1 MKREK
6 VANTTKIKSKNKIKK
21 VGTLK
26 LLWKVTTKGEK
37 FQFFM
42 LMLLGIL
49 SAMAVLV
56 PTQVISI
63 IISKLSGETVQ
74 IFGITISSDISYVT
88 IIVVGALVTFLMRT
102 ISSTYD
108 LYIER
113 LIKRVIANLRKQT
126 YDWLVVPRKNMD
138 LKMTQGDAIY
148 RLNQAPDMVTD
159 VIVEFFNTIIP
170 DVLSAIIAFIY
181 IVALDYQTVPILV
194 VGVILV
200 IVCVIVRAK
209 IERKISFRTEKA
221 KSALSSNVANSIT
234 NLPLINLYKSMAF
247 ESGIFSKR
255 VDNFYTEQKKQINLR
270 WFYWF
275 FVRILQVATTFT
287 VIYLCARRIYLGTMI
302 VGNIVIISN
311 YVAQIFSPI
320 QTIGYFAARWIQC
333 SVAVDRLIELKPED
347 KQLLP
352 QKPEFI
358 DEIKTIELSHI
369 CAENSGGFNL
379 DNVNLKFEKGKLT
392 VVTGESGCGKSTLI
406 KILCGLCERT
416 SGDIIINSNNKI
428 FSPYLAV
435 GKMSVSMQDAYIFNR
450 DAKLNILYPDGNI
463 SEEDYAPVVEDL
475 SLGGVMKRKYDE
487 ESEHNLENM
496 LSGGEKKR
504 IGISRALIKKADI
517 YIFDEPTNDLDNNNA
532 NKVINSI
539 IKLKDNAIV
548 IVVTHDDRVKAIAD
562 QIVYFKER
570 GVIENTKLDEN
581 VETSK

>member
-1 MKREK
+1 MDELIDIFDEK
-6 VANTTKIKSKNKIKK
+6 GNHIGTELKSVAHKLGHWHKSIHAYLIND
-21 VGTLK
+21 
-26 LLWKVTTKGEK
+26 KGEIVLQQRSPDK
-37 FQFFM
+37 NLYPNYWDVSFA
-42 LMLLGIL
+42 GHVGAGENTL
-49 SAMAVLV
+49 SSAQRECKEELSINLNANDLEYLFTV
-56 PTQVISI
+56 PERLQWGDVDSREFVDVFLCRKNFDKESI
-63 IISKLSGETVQ
+63 KLQEEEVAGFVVMSISK
-74 IFGITISSDISYVT
+74 
-88 IIVVGALVTFLMRT
+88 
-102 ISSTYD
+102 
-108 LYIER
+108 
-113 LIKRVIANLRKQT
+113 
-126 YDWLVVPRKNMD
+126 
-138 LKMTQGDAIY
+138 
-148 RLNQAPDMVTD
+148 
-159 VIVEFFNTIIP
+159 
-170 DVLSAIIAFIY
+170 
-181 IVALDYQTVPILV
+181 
-194 VGVILV
+194 
-200 IVCVIVRAK
+200 
-209 IERKISFRTEKA
+209 
-221 KSALSSNVANSIT
+221 
-234 NLPLINLYKSMAF
+234 
-247 ESGIFSKR
+247 
-255 VDNFYTEQKKQINLR
+255 
-270 WFYWF
+270 
-275 FVRILQVATTFT
+275 
-287 VIYLCARRIYLGTMI
+287 
-302 VGNIVIISN
+302 
-311 YVAQIFSPI
+311 
-320 QTIGYFAARWIQC
+320 
-333 SVAVDRLIELKPED
+333 
-347 KQLLP
+347 
-352 QKPEFI
+352 FI

-379 DNVNLKFEKGKLT
+379 NNVNLKFEKGKLT

-428 FSPYLAV
+428 FSSYLAV

-504 IGISRALIKKADI
+504 IGISRALIKKADV